1 MTNAGWK
8 AVLFD
13 LDGTLADTIE
23 LILRS
28 FRHTMRT
35 HLGEVPPDERFLEI
49 IGIPLPTQLRGFARD
64 EGEAELM
71 RLTYVA
77 YQRDVHDEMVAPF
90 PNAALVL
97 SDLRRSGTRLAVV
110 TSNDTRVARRTLEV
124 CGLWGSV
131 DAVVCA
137 DEVAEPKPH
146 PESVHKALE
155 LLGLGGRVE
164 ETLFVGDSPFDL
176 RAGRAAGTYTAAAV
190 WGAFSRDA
198 LAVEKPN
205 FYLSDLL
212 GVLKTSSPRR

>member
-1 MTNAGWK
+1 MTTAGWK

-77 YQRDVHDEMVAPF
+77 YQREVHDEMVAPF

-124 CGLWGSV
+124 CGLWGSI

-198 LAVEKPN
+198 LAVEKPD

>member
-1 MTNAGWK
+1 MTTAGWK

-77 YQRDVHDEMVAPF
+77 YQREVHDEMVAPF

-198 LAVEKPN
+198 LAVEKPD

>member
-23 LILRS
+23 LILSS

-77 YQRDVHDEMVAPF
+77 YQREVHDEMVAPF

-176 RAGRAAGTYTAAAV
+176 RAGRAAGTHTAAAV

>member
-1 MTNAGWK
+1 MTTAGWK

-77 YQRDVHDEMVAPF
+77 YQREVHDEMVAPF

-124 CGLWGSV
+124 CGLWGSI

-198 LAVEKPN
+198 LAVEKPE

>member
-8 AVLFD
+8 AVVFD

-28 FRHTMRT
+28 FRHTMGT
-35 HLGEVPPDERFLEI
+35 HLGEVPPDERFLET

-64 EGEAELM
+64 EAEAELM

-77 YQRDVHDEMVAPF
+77 FEREVHDEMVAPF
-90 PNAALVL
+90 PHAASVL
-97 SDLRRSGTRLAVV
+97 SALRRSGTRLAVV
-110 TSNDTRVARRTLEV
+110 TSKHTRVARPTLEV

-137 DEVAEPKPH
+137 DEVSEPKPH

-155 LLGLGGRVE
+155 LLGLAGRVE

-198 LAVEKPN
+198 LAAENPD

-212 GVLKTSSPRR
+212 GVLKTSSP